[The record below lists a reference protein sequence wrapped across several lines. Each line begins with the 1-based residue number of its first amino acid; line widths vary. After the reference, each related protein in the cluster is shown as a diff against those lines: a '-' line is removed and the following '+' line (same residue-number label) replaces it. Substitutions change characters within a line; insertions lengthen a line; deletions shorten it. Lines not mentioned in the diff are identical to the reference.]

1 MTTQTENKLRV
12 RKAAGWILQGH
23 SVSHVVAR
31 LAEYEGVSR
40 RTARRIAGKVMDLV
54 HRDLEATNV
63 ENPQMSTVLIHNLQ
77 ECMARGMESNNIGAA
92 VAAARELSAMLGIGV
107 HNRRAPLTTNT
118 GAEGVA
124 FSKVVELRLTI
135 GLKASPLGQEAPLH
149 SVRKDD
155 RTL

>member
-1 MTTQTENKLRV
+1 MTTRTENKIRI

-31 LAEYEGVSR
+31 LAESEGVSR
-40 RTARRIAGKVMDLV
+40 RTARRIAGKAMDLV

-63 ENPQMSTVLIHNLQ
+63 ENPQMATVLIHNLQ

-107 HNRRAPLTTNT
+107 HNRRAPHHQY
-118 GAEGVA
+118 
-124 FSKVVELRLTI
+124 R
-135 GLKASPLGQEAPLH
+135 
-149 SVRKDD
+149 R
-155 RTL
+155 